1 MLQLVVGNMGW
12 TLKNKLEK
20 WDHIFCV
27 GQLSTKKLEKYYR
40 FCWKKSVGQKRLSR
54 IETNWVRC
62 GSFAQFGHDGMTHF
76 TALFT
81 HNVEFKSEL

>member
-40 FCWKKSVGQKRLSR
+40 FCWKKSVGQKRLSLIFIMR
-54 IETNWVRC
+54 
-62 GSFAQFGHDGMTHF
+62 HDEMF
-76 TALFT
+76 EC
-81 HNVEFKSEL
+81 NN